1 MGSGSSANKNPKET
15 QSAPATARSSPKQ
28 PRRNRQFEEVQIAT
42 PGARDPRSQKSSR
55 SQGASPNPA
64 SKTAQASKGQDP
76 GAKTTKG
83 QDPGASGSVDK
94 AATSQRSSQKGAAS
108 NGKKPQ
114 SPAKTA
120 AMTAPKKD
128 EDIVFETFYHRSGKE
143 FQCIYQ
149 SGMRF
154 YLDDWG
160 SKEWQPFPK
169 RWYNEGL
176 LVTNTIL
183 KDDSQQDQSQQ
194 QNGDQSGT
202 STQGQSSRSQG
213 RRGGGGGDDREGFL
227 MHPTRGR
234 IPTYIFYKKHN
245 VHMYFEKETGSW
257 VRMPIGWE
265 LHHNMVKSL
274 VDQVEEAVPTWGD
287 RHDILSLLRACNY
300 DPDECISIYMHLQK
314 DAWMKAPKTAKE
326 GQAMEEEEHII
337 SDLEK
342 KIRDL
347 EIQLQK
353 ERTTRQEMERNL
365 EVQMTKYS
373 ELEAEAKEWEAQLS
387 AATGGRPMSARPIS
401 RMHKAGKGPPTK
413 GGKPVPMQPV
423 GEQVNPDDI
432 LDLNANAKEL
442 RKAHAR
448 LKVDVERYMGD
459 LKHIMAQ
466 VGPTVK
472 QLKASEK
479 SSASEIEEVRALYRK
494 EAIQRKLLY
503 NQLQELRGNIRVFC
517 RVRKDDRSE
526 SCIKLPSDQDI
537 VCTHP
542 QQGKK
547 IFSFDKVFDINS
559 TQEAIFEDTKP
570 IITSCA
576 DGYNV
581 CLLAYGQTGSGKTF
595 TMMGPESNPGINIR
609 AMKELF
615 KVCEERVETM
625 SYNLTVSL
633 VEIYNE
639 TIQDLLTSD
648 VKTLEL
654 RTAGNKVSIPGLIEY
669 PIKNVKDVQ
678 TVMELG
684 DKNRH
689 VASTKMNST
698 SSRSHLVLMLSVE
711 GHDKVTSAISKGTLV
726 LCDLAGSE
734 RISKTEAEGQ
744 RLIEAAAIN
753 KSLSAL
759 GQVFTALRSSQ
770 LHVPYR
776 NSKLTQILQP
786 SLGGDAK
793 ACLFVNVSPDVYNF
807 SETVSTLAF
816 GSNAR
821 QVALGQAKQNISKS
835 K

>member
-1 MGSGSSANKNPKET
+1 
-15 QSAPATARSSPKQ
+15 
-28 PRRNRQFEEVQIAT
+28 
-42 PGARDPRSQKSSR
+42 
-55 SQGASPNPA
+55 
-64 SKTAQASKGQDP
+64 
-76 GAKTTKG
+76 
-83 QDPGASGSVDK
+83 
-94 AATSQRSSQKGAAS
+94 
-108 NGKKPQ
+108 
-114 SPAKTA
+114 
-120 AMTAPKKD
+120 
-128 EDIVFETFYHRSGKE
+128 
-143 FQCIYQ
+143 
-149 SGMRF
+149 
-154 YLDDWG
+154 
-160 SKEWQPFPK
+160 EWQPFPK